1 MIQFLVALALCYVLI
16 KIPFWILGSLRGGGG
31 RSLVGSLVRGFIAYK
46 TFGLLKGMGS
56 GGGKAARSRGG
67 QKSAEPPDPYAT
79 TRATSNGQYMLPLEG
94 VKRGRLPKPPHQRYA
109 PKPTRRSRPAQ
120 QGKQLELPRDG
131 EWPENKPRLG
141 RDGQYQLPLNVQRQ
155 PKPKPAPEPP
165 SERKSSTG
173 PRGRQMTFPLDGEWP
188 ENKPR
193 LGRDGQY
200 RLPIEVQRVRRTV
213 PPPEPPKPTRPATRG
228 RQLKL
233 PADGEWPENKPRVG
247 RDGQYQLPLNVQ
259 RTRKP
264 ARSQPQAPPPP
275 PQRRGPRPRQHE
287 LPLNLPKLHPPR
299 PSTGRK
305 GGDRR

>member
-31 RSLVGSLVRGFIAYK
+31 RSLVGSLVRGLIAYK

-56 GGGKAARSRGG
+56 GGGKTPRSRGG
-67 QKSAEPPDPYAT
+67 QKSADPPDPYAT
-79 TRATSNGQYMLPLEG
+79 TRATSNGQYMLPLN
-94 VKRGRLPKPPHQRYA
+94 VKRTR
-109 PKPTRRSRPAQ
+109 KPTQRRPEPQPSSRSRPAP
-120 QGKQLELPRDG
+120 QGKQLELPLDG

-165 SERKSSTG
+165 PERKSSTV
-173 PRGRQMTFPLDGEWP
+173 PRGRQLEFPRDGEWP

-200 RLPIEVQRVRRTV
+200 RLPIEVQRVRRPA
-213 PPPEPPKPTRPATRG
+213 PPPELPKPIRPATRE
-228 RQLKL
+228 RQTKL

-264 ARSQPQAPPPP
+264 ARSQPQTPPPE
-275 PQRRGPRPRQHE
+275 PQRPGPRQQE

-299 PSTGRK
+299 PSTRRK
-305 GGDRR
+305 GGDHR

>member
-16 KIPFWILGSLRGGGG
+16 KVPFWILGSLRGGGG

-56 GGGKAARSRGG
+56 GGGKSPRSRGG
-67 QKSAEPPDPYAT
+67 QKSAEPPDPYVK
-79 TRATSNGQYMLPLEG
+79 TRATSNGQYMLPLN
-94 VKRGRLPKPPHQRYA
+94 VKRVRKPAQQR
-109 PKPTRRSRPAQ
+109 PTPQRSSRSRPAQ
-120 QGKQLELPRDG
+120 QGKQLELPLDG

-155 PKPKPAPEPP
+155 PKPKPVPKPP
-165 SERKSSTG
+165 PERKSSTG
-173 PRGRQMTFPLDGEWP
+173 PRGRQMQFPLDGEWP

-200 RLPIEVQRVRRTV
+200 RLPIEVQRVRRPA

-228 RQLKL
+228 RQTKL
-233 PADGEWPENKPRVG
+233 PADGEWPEHKPRVG

-264 ARSQPQAPPPP
+264 TRGQPQAPPPP
-275 PQRRGPRPRQHE
+275 PQRPGPRQQE

-305 GGDRR
+305 GGDRK

>member
-31 RSLVGSLVRGFIAYK
+31 RSLVGSLVRGLIAYK
-46 TFGLLKGMGS
+46 TFGLLKGMGGGS
-56 GGGKAARSRGG
+56 GKSPPSRGG
-67 QKSAEPPDPYAT
+67 QKSAEPPDPYAK
-79 TRATSNGQYMLPLEG
+79 TRATPGGQYMLPLN
-94 VKRGRLPKPPHQRYA
+94 VKRVRKPTQQQPGPKPSS
-109 PKPTRRSRPAQ
+109 RSRPAQ
-120 QGKQLELPRDG
+120 QGKQVEFPLDG

-155 PKPKPAPEPP
+155 PKPKPAPKPP
-165 SERKSSTG
+165 ERKSSTG
-173 PRGRQMTFPLDGEWP
+173 PRGRQMKFPLDGQWP

-200 RLPIEVQRVRRTV
+200 RLPIDVQRVRRPA

-228 RQLKL
+228 RQTKL
-233 PADGEWPENKPRVG
+233 PADGEWPENKPRAG

-264 ARSQPQAPPPP
+264 PRSQPQGPPP
-275 PQRRGPRPRQHE
+275 PQRPGPRQQE